1 MTISGSNKSY
11 DSRTYDSKD
20 LDNLNRLKDGKNLLA
35 VKVNTTKGSVW
46 PSLILSQV
54 NPLAQETKAQD
65 KERSY
70 APQCP

>member
-1 MTISGSNKSY
+1 MTNPGHPQMTLSGSNKSD

-54 NPLAQETKAQD
+54 NP
-65 KERSY
+65 
-70 APQCP
+70 